1 MASTYTNSLT
11 LTEIGTGDQAGTW
24 GTTTNTNIQL
34 IEDAIAGA
42 ATITSYIGGNAYTL
56 TQVNGS
62 TDVQRKVTLIF
73 AGTPSGAVTVTAP
86 LVPKWYI
93 IANNTSYQITM
104 SATGGG
110 VNLVIP
116 AGVTAQCYCDGV
128 NGFYSAQTGSAG
140 NFTINGNLIVSGNIA
155 ETSNLSVTGT
165 TTLSG
170 VATAP
175 TPTAGDNSTK
185 IATTAFVTN
194 ATGTLGTM
202 STQNANSVTITGG
215 TINGTT
221 IGGSTAAAGTFTTLG
236 GTTITASTQFSGP
249 GTGLTGTASSLSI
262 GGNAATT
269 SQTNFSNLTIGSSQV
284 LYAGNYNS
292 YSPTL
297 TGTGAS
303 GTWSINITGNAVT
316 TSQTNFSNLT
326 ISSSQVLYAG
336 NYNSYSP
343 TLTGGGASGTWGI
356 NITGNAATA
365 TTATNAT
372 NATNATQVVMTDFS
386 IKEVS
391 GKIYFYYG
399 TTQIASIDSSGNFI
413 SLANITGYGT
423 P

>member
-1 MASTYTNSLT
+1 MSNYYSTSLGLILQNSGENSNTWGSFLNTNFQTILEQAIAYQTTITMANANYTLSSTNGALNESRSAVLIITGNQNTTYSVIVPGVQKVYVITNSL
-11 LTEIGTGDQAGTW
+11 
-24 GTTTNTNIQL
+24 N
-34 IEDAIAGA
+34 
-42 ATITSYIGGNAYTL
+42 
-56 TQVNGS
+56 
-62 TDVQRKVTLIF
+62 
-73 AGTPSGAVTVTAP
+73 SGATA
-86 LVPKWYI
+86 YI
-93 IANNTSYQITM
+93 Q
-104 SATGGG
+104 
-110 VNLVIP
+110 
-116 AGVTAQCYCDGV
+116 
-128 NGFYSAQTGSAG
+128 
-140 NFTINGNLIVSGNIA
+140 
-155 ETSNLSVTGT
+155 VTGQA
-165 TTLSG
+165 SYSI
-170 VATAP
+170 P
-175 TPTAGDNSTK
+175 NGDT
-185 IATTAFVTN
+185 V
-194 ATGTLGTM
+194 L
-202 STQNANSVTITGG
+202 VYC
-215 TINGTT
+215 NGTT
-221 IGGSTAAAGTFTTLG
+221 FMGLNYVAVAGTASGLT
-236 GTTITASTQFSGP
+236 GTPNITVGTVTSGAITSTGNFVLTGNFSASGTISNSSTITAGTQFIGP
-249 GTGLTGTASSLSI
+249 GTGLTGTASGLSI
-262 GGNAATT
+262 GGNAVTT